1 MVRIYNVKNLPIIK
15 TSILSMR
22 YKDKIEVYF
31 FTKAPVTLIAIGK
44 TLMLS
49 PSFPLLHTQRATF
62 TALGVPS
69 YSFRLK
75 QLNYKLY
82 EIGLASSIVF
92 HLTEECSYIAQSS
105 FHL

>member
-1 MVRIYNVKNLPIIK
+1 
-15 TSILSMR
+15 MR
-22 YKDKIEVYF
+22 PCCYTY
-31 FTKAPVTLIAIGK
+31 APVCLIAIGK
-44 TLMLS
+44 TLKLS

-82 EIGLASSIVF
+82 EIGSASPIVF
-92 HLTEECSYIAQSS
+92 LLIEECSYIVQSS
-105 FHL
+105 LHL